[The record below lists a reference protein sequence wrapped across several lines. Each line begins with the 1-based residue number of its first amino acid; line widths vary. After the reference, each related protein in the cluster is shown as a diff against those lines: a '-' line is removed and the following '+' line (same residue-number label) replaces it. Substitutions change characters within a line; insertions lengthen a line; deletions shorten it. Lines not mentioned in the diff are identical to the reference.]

1 MFILGDISNH
11 SYFKV
16 PEDQVQRMT
25 EFFYKTV
32 KENFPDVQVVP
43 VLGNHECYPIDNYE
57 FGKDNFVS
65 DKIFPIYDKF
75 LTKE

>member
-1 MFILGDISNH
+1 
-11 SYFKV
+11 
-16 PEDQVQRMT
+16 MT

-43 VLGNHECYPIDNYE
+43 VLGNHECYPIDNFE

-75 LTKE
+75 LSKD